1 MIFLKTYRNQL
12 LFTLIG
18 IVIGFFIERI
28 THLKFQN
35 EINPVEFA
43 NLFLTLIIALLLGY
57 FIEPSNASS
66 RAEKD
71 LHIDQLKA
79 IKEIARD
86 IHSFL
91 ISNYNNNPISQN
103 DKNKMI
109 ALFRSLSNQVD
120 LFLSQAEHSKFKF
133 IIDQKKEITNQL
145 FKFKK
150 ALTGGHFTLD
160 TFNYTNSGFNKY
172 ESQYLNFSKKINQ
185 LIIDINRK

>member
-1 MIFLKTYRNQL
+1 MNFFKTYRNQL
-12 LFTLIG
+12 LFSLIG

-28 THLKFQN
+28 THIKFQS

-43 NLFLTLIIALLLGY
+43 NLFLTLIIAMLLGY

-79 IKEIARD
+79 IKEIAKD
-86 IHSFL
+86 IHTFL
-91 ISNYNNNPISQN
+91 VSNYNNNPLSQN
-103 DKNKMI
+103 DKDKMI

-120 LFLSQAEHSKFKF
+120 LFLSQAEHSKFNF
-133 IIDQKKEITNQL
+133 VINQKKDITIQL

-150 ALTGGHFTLD
+150 ALTGGDFTSD

-172 ESQYLNFSKKINQ
+172 ETQYLDFTKKINQ

>member
-1 MIFLKTYRNQL
+1 MNFFKTYRNQL
-12 LFTLIG
+12 LFSLIG

-28 THLKFQN
+28 THIKFLT
-35 EINPVEFA
+35 EINPVDFA
-43 NLFLTLIIALLLGY
+43 NLFLTLIIAMLLGY

-79 IKEIARD
+79 IKEIAKD
-86 IHSFL
+86 IHTFL
-91 ISNYNNNPISQN
+91 ISSYNNNPLKQN
-103 DKNKMI
+103 DKDKMI

-120 LFLSQAEHSKFKF
+120 LFLSQAEHSKFNF
-133 IIDQKKEITNQL
+133 VIGQKKEITSQL

-150 ALTGGHFTLD
+150 ALTGGQFTLD
-160 TFNYTNSGFNKY
+160 TFNYANSGFNKY